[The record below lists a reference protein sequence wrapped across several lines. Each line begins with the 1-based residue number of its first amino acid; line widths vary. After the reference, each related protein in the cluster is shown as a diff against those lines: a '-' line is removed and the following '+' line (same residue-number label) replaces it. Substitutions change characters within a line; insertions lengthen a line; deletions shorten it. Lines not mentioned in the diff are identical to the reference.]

1 MESKKIQTSL
11 AKITLA
17 QFEKIKHK
25 DAPFAEYYNFETI
38 DISYAAC
45 VVKLPYDVKHT
56 RPGGTICGPAM
67 FALADYSMWLAV
79 MAAIGPI
86 PLAVTTSMNINFLR
100 KPANSHII
108 CKSRLIKIGKTLCVG
123 DCFLY
128 CEGDMDNCEGDAD
141 NCEGDVDA
149 CAHVSGTYSIPPEK
163 YIKQYMEQNQ

>member
-1 MESKKIQTSL
+1 MESKAAQTNL
-11 AKITLA
+11 AKIALTE
-17 QFEKIKHK
+17 FEKIKYK

-38 DISYAAC
+38 DISYGAC
-45 VVKLPYDVKHT
+45 EVKLPYDIKHT

-67 FALADYSMWLAV
+67 FALADYSMWIAV

-86 PLAVTTSMNINFLR
+86 PLSVTTSMNINFLR
-100 KPANSHII
+100 KPVNSHII

-128 CEGDMDNCEGDAD
+128 CQNILGDSQEYPDSSTPEP
-141 NCEGDVDA
+141 

-163 YIKQYMEQNQ
+163 YIKQYLEEN